1 MLLLF
6 LMRCFGH
13 MQQMKSR
20 GVDATSYRGSY
31 KLPNVAVQM
40 RVGSF
45 GSVSSGMSSSDSEPD
60 CDSYP

>member
-1 MLLLF
+1 
-6 LMRCFGH
+6 

-31 KLPNVAVQM
+31 KLPNAVVQM

>member
-1 MLLLF
+1 
-6 LMRCFGH
+6 

-31 KLPNVAVQM
+31 KLPNAAVQM

-60 CDSYP
+60 YDSYP